1 MKNKPDRTG
10 IARLDRGIALRR
22 QMYEVAKVCKN
33 TTITFASF
41 GRYSRGFYV
50 GKLYARRGKGSR
62 AYATYGSDDFKALW
76 IEHGNYHLRRY
87 APLRRAAQVL
97 GLRLK
102 GERPL

>member
-22 QMYEVAKVCKN
+22 QMYEVAKVCKV
-33 TTITFASF
+33 TVLIFAPVH
-41 GRYSRGFYV
+41 RGYYK
-50 GKLYARRGKGSR
+50 GKLFARRGKGSR

-76 IEHGNYHLRRY
+76 IEHGNIKLQRY